1 MNLVRWTAPEPLRR
15 RPLSARRCYPDGFG
29 PCVVE
34 EVDEVTLMT
43 GFCEVPAIQEV
54 KCLDLVALLGH
65 GGRQVGVARVD
76 LPELHLP
83 GDMCC

>member
-34 EVDEVTLMT
+34 EVDEVSLVAGLGEISST
-43 GFCEVPAIQEV
+43 VQDV
-54 KCLDLVALLGH
+54 KGLDLVASLGH
-65 GGRQVGVARVD
+65 GLARLA
-76 LPELHLP
+76 LPE
-83 GDMCC
+83 